1 MPQENNMA
9 ELLRLMKTMIG
20 KVDDLSTDMK
30 DVKADGQV
38 LKTNVRNLNA
48 KVDHL
53 TGRFEDVAR
62 VVIEDTQ
69 TLKNL
74 GKRVVIL
81 EGKAN

>member
-30 DVKADGQV
+30 DVKADVQV

-69 TLKNL
+69 TLESL
-74 GKRVVIL
+74 GKRVVTL